1 VDAIRAQF
9 VTTAM
14 TLEGCPHF
22 GRSEYAV
29 VGRSNVGKSSLIN
42 TLAHQKGLARIS
54 KTPGRTQGINYFDFG
69 RFLIADLPGY
79 GYAKVSLAMQAKW
92 RRELSRY
99 LAGRETLQGVMH
111 LMDARHP
118 MQPNDMQMREFL
130 LEHGIP
136 LMVVLTKADELK
148 QAEQTRVCRRV
159 EEELGQEP
167 VLFSS
172 RTGRGRKELLRT
184 LTHEAPTRE
193 QLTEE
198 EGEFEDASED
208 DDFASE
214 DSET

>member
-1 VDAIRAQF
+1 MDAIRASF

-14 TLEGCPHF
+14 TLEGCPPF
-22 GRSEYAV
+22 GRSEFAV

-69 RFLIADLPGY
+69 AFLIADLPGY
-79 GYAKVSLAMQAKW
+79 GYAKVSQAMQAKW

-184 LTHEAPTRE
+184 LTHEAPERALASTAQDE
-193 QLTEE
+193 PPAPAWDDEA
-198 EGEFEDASED
+198 DALL
-208 DDFASE
+208 
-214 DSET
+214 

>member
-1 VDAIRAQF
+1 MQHLKAHF

-14 TLEGCPHF
+14 TLEGCPPF
-22 GRSEYAV
+22 GRDEFAV

-69 RFLIADLPGY
+69 PFLIADLPGY
-79 GYAKVSLAMQAKW
+79 GYAKVSQVMQAKW

-99 LAGRETLQGVMH
+99 LTGRETLRGVLH

-118 MQPNDMQMREFL
+118 LQANDLQMRAFL

-136 LMVVLTKADELK
+136 LMIVLTKADELK
-148 QAEQTRVCRRV
+148 QAEQAKACRRV
-159 EEELGQEP
+159 EQETGQEP

-184 LTHEAPTRE
+184 LVHDAPDREDEADEHGDTP
-193 QLTEE
+193 
-198 EGEFEDASED
+198 EGLEPDLLLEP
-208 DDFASE
+208 
-214 DSET
+214 

>member
-1 VDAIRAQF
+1 MDIRAKF

-22 GRSEYAV
+22 GRSEFAV

-69 RFLIADLPGY
+69 PFLIADLPGY
-79 GYAKVSLAMQAKW
+79 GYAKVSLAMQARW

-99 LAGRETLQGVMH
+99 LGGRDTLQGVLH
-111 LMDARHP
+111 LMDSRHP

-148 QAEQTRVCRRV
+148 QAEQTRVCRQV
-159 EEELGQEP
+159 EEALGQEP

-184 LTHEAPTRE
+184 LTHDAPERVGDDDEAPT
-193 QLTEE
+193 LPAADDEE
-198 EGEFEDASED
+198 DLEL
-208 DDFASE
+208 
-214 DSET
+214 